1 MIRSTVVPLLWL
13 ACLAGCA
20 STGPAKNT
28 ADKPNS
34 APVEVAPAPPVAI
47 PEPAPEIKIPPPRI
61 ALVLGGGAA
70 KGFAHIGVIKAL
82 EAQGIQP
89 EIIVGTS
96 AGSVVGALYAGGYD
110 GFELQRIALDLNE
123 SMFSDWSLPD
133 RGFLKGEALQE
144 FVNKAVKGRTL
155 DKLNRVLVVIA
166 TDLQSGDAV
175 AFQRGD
181 TGMAVRASSTV
192 PGVFQPVRIAGRDYV
207 DGGLVSPVPVRVARR
222 LGADIVIASDI
233 SAKPSLKRVE
243 GTLDVLLQT
252 FTIMANTIAS
262 QELTEADVVIKPD
275 IAKLN
280 ATDFQSRHVAIL
292 EGERAGQ
299 AAIPQLRQKLAERE
313 ARLRAGLTRPTVS
326 IPMPPAAATT
336 PAPITSVPPS
346 FK

>member
-1 MIRSTVVPLLWL
+1 MIRIGALTLLWL
-13 ACLAGCA
+13 ACLVGCA
-20 STGPAKNT
+20 SSGPAKH
-28 ADKPNS
+28 AAEKPDS
-34 APVEVAPAPPVAI
+34 RPSELAPVPPVPT
-47 PEPAPEIKIPPPRI
+47 PEPAPEIKIPPARI

-82 EAQGIQP
+82 EAQGIQA
-89 EIIVGTS
+89 EIVVGTS

-133 RGFLKGEALQE
+133 RGFLRGEALQE
-144 FVNKAVKGRTL
+144 FVNKAVKNRPL
-155 DKLNRVLVVIA
+155 DKLNRIVAVMA
-166 TDLQSGDAV
+166 TDLQSGEGV

-192 PGVFQPVRIAGRDYV
+192 PGVFQPVRIAGREYV

-252 FTIMANTIAS
+252 FTIMANTIAG
-262 QELTEADVVIKPD
+262 QELTEADVVIRPD
-275 IAKLN
+275 VAKLN
-280 ATDFQSRHVAIL
+280 STDFQSRHVAIL

-313 ARLRAGLTRPTVS
+313 ARLRAGLS
-326 IPMPPAAATT
+326 HSPAATSAT
-336 PAPITSVPPS
+336 ASPPLH
-346 FK
+346 